1 MDAIKVVLADSH
13 LLTREG
19 LKTILKS
26 ETNIKIV
33 GEIIRAEE
41 LVNEINRLLPNVVL
55 IDYLSHRFKTSDIQK
70 LKTSNPDIQ
79 FVAITEYAE
88 RNLVRRAMQAG
99 ISGHILKSCDR
110 DEIVDSINCT
120 HEGTA
125 FYCGKILDT
134 LRDPSSEGKE
144 VTCDPIKLSAREID
158 IIREIAAGKTNKQ
171 IAEDNFLSTHTVMT
185 HRKNIMQKLGI
196 KNTAGMVIYAV
207 KENLIS
213 PNRFLFEG

>member
-1 MDAIKVVLADSH
+1 MNAIKVVLADSH

-26 ETNIKIV
+26 EKNIRIV
-33 GEIIRAEE
+33 GEVVHAQDLIPS
-41 LVNEINRLLPNVVL
+41 INDLRPHVVL

-70 LKTSNPDIQ
+70 LKSSNPNMH

-88 RNLVRRAMQAG
+88 RSLVRRAMQAG

-110 DEIVDSINCT
+110 DEIVDSINST
-120 HEGTA
+120 HCGSA
-125 FYCGKILDT
+125 FYCGKILDA
-134 LRDPSSEGKE
+134 LSDPGSEGRE
-144 VTCDPIKLSAREID
+144 VTCNPIKLSAREVD
-158 IIREIAAGKTNKQ
+158 IIREIATGKTNKQ
-171 IAEDNFLSTHTVMT
+171 IAEDNFLSAHTVMT
-185 HRKNIMQKLGI
+185 HRKNIMQKLGL
-196 KNTAGMVIYAV
+196 KNTAGIVLYAV